1 MISRFVIAFL
11 LRSKHLLIPWL
22 QSLQSSAVIS
32 SLIKKVYMQDS
43 TFQLVWKRRI
53 SSFKL
58 FVQICGGLI
67 SLWSW
72 LGGKSLWPYLFKAY
86 FRPSPGTCS
95 TVLVADCSVMFS
107 CSVTLTTILNLY
119 PRKVSHI
126 LTLSLA
132 MWFCY
137 CHYDTKQRH
146 ESYLSWD
153 SPSFASFTAPWLL
166 PHNQIW
172 VSLMGNESHVTH
184 CLHHTNQ
191 QPANS
196 QKQSHLADL

>member
-58 FVQICGGLI
+58 FVQICGWMI

-86 FRPSPGTCS
+86 FRPSPGTGS
-95 TVLVADCSVMFS
+95 TVHVADSSVMFS
-107 CSVTLTTILNLY
+107 CSVTLTPSWIYTPGKFPIYLLWVWPCDFAFAIMTQN
-119 PRKVSHI
+119 RDMKVTYIETHPLLLLLQLHDCYHI
-126 LTLSLA
+126 IKSGLA
-132 MWFCY
+132 W
-137 CHYDTKQRH
+137 
-146 ESYLSWD
+146 
-153 SPSFASFTAPWLL
+153 
-166 PHNQIW
+166 W
-172 VSLMGNESHVTH
+172 VMR
-184 CLHHTNQ
+184 
-191 QPANS
+191 AM
-196 QKQSHLADL
+196 